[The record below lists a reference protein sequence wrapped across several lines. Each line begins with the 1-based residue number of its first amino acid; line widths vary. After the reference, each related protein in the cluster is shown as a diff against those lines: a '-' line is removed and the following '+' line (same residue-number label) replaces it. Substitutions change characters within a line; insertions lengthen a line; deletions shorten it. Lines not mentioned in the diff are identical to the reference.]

1 MNVIYLRSCEDIWPL
16 ALQENTIKD
25 LLQVKGEQAHK
36 VEVDMTPMS
45 ALLDERKAFKSFIHA
60 LKPGDTIYIYDLAVI
75 SRRVGEL
82 VQFFNCLFEHGL
94 RLVIAKYDVTVDAK
108 SLAVDVIRLLNA
120 LREENKKDGKMG
132 RPKGSISRSKYD
144 KYRDKIIEMI
154 KEGRSVSEMAKTL
167 GVSRTS
173 LRDYIVSRNLKEV
186 ALGAKVAQELPKTEC
201 KIDMKG

>member
-1 MNVIYLRSCEDIWPL
+1 MNVIYLRSSEDIWPL

-25 LLQVKGEQAHK
+25 LLQVKGIEADK
-36 VEVDMTPMS
+36 IEVDMTPMS
-45 ALLDERKAFKSFIHA
+45 ALLDERKGFKSFIHS
-60 LKPGDTIYIYDLAVI
+60 LKPGDTIYVYDLAVL

-82 VQFFNCLFEHGL
+82 VQFFNCLFEHDL
-94 RLVIAKYDVTVDAK
+94 RLVIAKYDMAIDK
-108 SLAVDVIRLLNA
+108 ESRAVDVIRILNT
-120 LREENKKDGKMG
+120 LREENRKDGKMG

-144 KYRDKIIEMI
+144 KYRDKIVEMI
-154 KEGRSVSEMAKTL
+154 KEGRSVSEMAKIL

-201 KIDMKG
+201 NINVKG